1 MTNFDDQIDVGEISA
16 DDFGLNNVGEVSDEM
31 LEAALEG
38 YAQKPQI
45 VKILASKEID
55 DLKMLSEVPRR
66 MVLSLTSLTVVIE
79 ARKRWARKL
88 IVAGKISDSVEQL
101 EKIGLFE
108 IWLKNF
114 LLLMRGVDRKFLTE
128 PSEAMIATERDSDG
142 EEVTG
147 E

>member
-128 PSEAMIATERDSDG
+128 LSEAMIATERDSDG

>member
-1 MTNFDDQIDVGEISA
+1 MNKFDDQADVGSLDA
-16 DDFGLNNVGEVSDEM
+16 DDFGLNNVGGVSDEQ

-66 MVLSLTSLTVVIE
+66 MVLALTSLTVVIE

-88 IVAGKISDSVEQL
+88 IVSGRLEESNEQI
-101 EKIGLFE
+101 ERIGLFE
-108 IWLKNF
+108 IWLRNF

-128 PSEAMIATERDSDG
+128 LSEAMIATERDSEG